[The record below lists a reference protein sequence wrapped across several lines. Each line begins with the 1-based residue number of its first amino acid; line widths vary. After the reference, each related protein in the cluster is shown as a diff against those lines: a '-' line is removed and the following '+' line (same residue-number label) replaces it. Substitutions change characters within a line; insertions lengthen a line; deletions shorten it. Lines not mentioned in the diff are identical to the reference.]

1 MHQAQLR
8 IQQSDSYESRR
19 DWLLLGFIL
28 SSLCVVLTG
37 ASFWLINTCLAV
49 CATGAVLNKLIYKP
63 YMTVQEY
70 YDLKRDLVRH
80 NMHEVQRQLPF
91 PNGVNQL
98 IFDMANLTQEL
109 KEIDVI
115 EQQVA
120 ERNKQNAPYW

>member
-1 MHQAQLR
+1 
-8 IQQSDSYESRR
+8 
-19 DWLLLGFIL
+19 
-28 SSLCVVLTG
+28 
-37 ASFWLINTCLAV
+37 V